1 MNLWLI
7 LGVVIAICMYIP
19 LSVQILSGKAEQNL
33 VSWFLWAVLDGVA
46 AGSLILQKG
55 NFILPLVYTLGSL
68 IIAIFIF
75 VKSKSAIWTRLEMMV
90 VIMVGIC
97 MVIWYFSG
105 SYYATIA
112 SSVAACIA
120 GIPVILDSY
129 HNPHKQPLFV
139 YAGYCVANL
148 FSTIAGKE
156 WSVQERFYPFC
167 MSAFTVLVVIFT
179 LRRFLNRGDEGFA
192 SLKTQ
197 SKFLK

>member
-7 LGVVIAICMYIP
+7 LGVIIGICMYIP
-19 LSVQILSGKAEQNL
+19 LSVQILSGKVEQNL
-33 VSWFLWAVLDGVA
+33 VSWFLWFVLDGVA

-55 NFILPLVYTLGSL
+55 NYMLPLVYALGSL

-75 VKSKSAIWTRLEMMV
+75 AKSGNAVWTRLEVMV
-90 VIMVGIC
+90 VILVAIC
-97 MVIWYFSG
+97 MIIWYFSG

-112 SSVAACIA
+112 SALAACIA
-120 GIPVILDSY
+120 GIPLILDSY

-139 YAGYCVANL
+139 YVGYCFANF

-167 MSAFTVLVVIFT
+167 MSAFTVLVVVLT

-192 SLKTQ
+192 SFKTQ